1 MKFKAFSLI
10 ALFIVPGLL
19 IGCKT
24 LPENSTLP
32 ENPEHRVTT
41 FEVEIDSDPSGAVI
55 EINDDYA
62 GKTPLKVELEGWETT
77 RTFVRNHKIVAHPF
91 FNGGYLQQKYFSGWS
106 KPDLSYGNKI
116 PKKIYINMHLRPLPD
131 KLDININKNK

>member
-19 IGCKT
+19 VGCET

-62 GKTPLKVELEGWETT
+62 GKTPLKVEIEGWETT
-77 RTFVRNHKIVAHPF
+77 ELLSNVVPEPLLTRRPSPWLLVQAH
-91 FNGGYLQQKYFSGWS
+91 Q
-106 KPDLSYGNKI
+106 
-116 PKKIYINMHLRPLPD
+116 
-131 KLDININKNK
+131 